1 MERAGVIAGANPPVK
16 LNPDSA
22 SAARFVGLLEKSRQ
36 PVKFYIYDSLSGTN
50 TWNGRLISTI
60 SQLNWNLSVN
70 PKSNS
75 TKPMVSEANSDAEC
89 VRQLQHGQTDA
100 FETLVRR
107 HEKTI
112 FNLVYRMLG
121 DYDEA
126 AETSQEVFFSAY
138 RAIGQFRG
146 ESNFSTWL
154 YRIALNH
161 ATTRRKNLNTRKQR
175 NVSLEMT
182 EPVSDPQPGPA
193 ESMEKQE
200 IREHVQR
207 ALNNLTSDDATVILL
222 RDLQDVSYEEVAQ
235 LLEIPVGTVK
245 SRLHRARQA
254 LKSELA
260 SYFYAGRK
268 AV

>member
-1 MERAGVIAGANPPVK
+1 VSP
-16 LNPDSA
+16 
-22 SAARFVGLLEKSRQ
+22 Q
-36 PVKFYIYDSLSGTN
+36 
-50 TWNGRLISTI
+50 
-60 SQLNWNLSVN
+60 
-70 PKSNS
+70 SNS
-75 TKPMVSEANSDAEC
+75 PDPMASDSTSDADY
-89 VRQLQHGQTDA
+89 VRRLQRGETEA
-100 FETLVRR
+100 FEMLVRR

-126 AETSQEVFFSAY
+126 AEVSQEVFLSAY

-146 ESNFSTWL
+146 DANFSTWL

-161 ATTRRKNLNTRKQR
+161 TSTRRKTLIRRQQR
-175 NVSLEMT
+175 NVAIEDT
-182 EPVSDPQPGPA
+182 EPVRDLQPGPA
-193 ESMEKQE
+193 ETMEKKE
-200 IREHVQR
+200 IRERVQR
-207 ALNNLTSDDATVILL
+207 ALNSLEPDDATVILL
-222 RDLQDVSYEEVAQ
+222 RDLQDIPYEEVAR

-254 LKSELA
+254 LKSQLA